1 MSANAA
7 SAASLAAR
15 MSAVYLTAARVYLA
29 PAGELGA
36 LSRGDAA
43 RIAAAAVASH
53 EQQYH

>member
-36 LSRGDAA
+36 STPMATRAHMIDGMTPHFLGP
-43 RIAAAAVASH
+43 
-53 EQQYH
+53 